1 MNGRDLAA
9 LYLLAG
15 LPLGLVAYR
24 RADRF
29 ALASMVATVLLWP
42 LWAPFSVLAP
52 GVGKTPRAAGR
63 PATDRVERAL
73 SAVEDAARGS
83 ALPPALLG
91 EVRAAAVRLGER
103 LAELEAA
110 LSASRALLA
119 AEAGDPG
126 PGPSAQRR
134 AVERLEQLRDE
145 RTAALDGLL
154 GLLAALSASLTLSR
168 FEAPGGGDE
177 LDDLVAR
184 LQAHL
189 ELLGPKG

>member
-1 MNGRDLAA
+1 MSARDLAT
-9 LYLLAG
+9 LYLLVG
-15 LPLGLVAYR
+15 LPLGVMAYR
-24 RADRF
+24 RGGRF
-29 ALASMVATVLLWP
+29 AFASLVATTLLWP

-52 GVGKTPRAAGR
+52 AAAKAPRSTGR
-63 PATDRVERAL
+63 TSQDRVERAL

-83 ALPPALLG
+83 ALSPALLD
-91 EVRAAAVRLGER
+91 EVRAAAARLCQR
-103 LAELEAA
+103 IADLSDA
-110 LSASRALLA
+110 LSAARAQLA

-126 PGPSAQRR
+126 PGLEAQRH
-134 AVERLEQLRDE
+134 AVERLERLRDE

-154 GLLAALSASLTLSR
+154 SLLSALSASLTLSR
-168 FEAPGGGDE
+168 FEAPGSDE